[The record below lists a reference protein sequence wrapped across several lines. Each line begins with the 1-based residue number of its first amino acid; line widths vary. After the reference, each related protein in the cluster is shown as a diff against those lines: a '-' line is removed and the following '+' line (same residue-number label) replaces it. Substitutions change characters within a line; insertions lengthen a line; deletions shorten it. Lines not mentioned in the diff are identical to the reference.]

1 MNPEDSG
8 LPQPPE
14 GVLDPKIP
22 WSRINPN
29 SRLWLILKARLTGR
43 PQDGYNYSSYVNITE
58 AEADTL
64 IANMKKDPRGYPS
77 LDQESGTPVQWME
90 RQRLYQEWLVE
101 AYLEDPFRK
110 RVDQKIEDAEIDRL
124 VNTRRE
130 NKVKPQTPLVPKQ
143 EEVKPV
149 ELPPVPPEPKV
160 ELTPQLPATPAP
172 PPPPAPE
179 PEKKK
184 PFTLDGV
191 DLTPP
196 RQMPSNVSRA
206 MAKYGAA
213 LDSIGNQLSRQ
224 NSILTRNLGY
234 LRRIEQGLDD
244 TKFLLQQMGENY
256 QEALDDFETEERRK
270 EFRKKIVL
278 RLTSP
283 FRKKKE
289 DKPTSSRPKQ
299 SPPKKLSQG
308 GFLNSG
314 YPVAFSSGGATYP
327 STPLPG
333 LAAGGIN
340 LGNKGSNKIIQPGV
354 YTNPV
359 RGFLPPGSIVIPRNR
374 NFGKEALNL
383 YETQKYQQA
392 HGEALQ
398 KSVSALL
405 GAGVSVYGS
414 VLRSLGPLAG
424 YFNASIPKIIPTVS
438 SILGISTR
446 AVIDMFGGPAYAG
459 TMPND
464 RDMKTFYKSWKAY
477 MDKNG
482 LYFPGGV
489 NAPGDRNPQG
499 AGEGMD
505 SGGPEVEWAGGLQ
518 YAPPSNPFADTDGQ
532 ETGVDISL
540 KGKGSN
546 GYGQGLTI
554 RNPWDNLYYF
564 AKVPKGF
571 QNPGSPTRGI
581 QGTSQRVAKGR
592 GPSGFGHWATYY
604 IKDSDGTFYELMIG
618 HLDRPAPTWNDTG
631 SGVKLNKGVKIGIQ
645 GASGSSSGNTPDGT
659 YDHMTTHINSPGRRN
674 PGRSG
679 QLLLQWA
686 RDLDAFKPSNMPQQP
701 QIASRELGGWVS
713 SLLSP
718 LLKPKGLSFS
728 GVRAG
733 FTAMGREGFN
743 AIMGGANYRNPNKPS
758 LFGKGSRPILG
769 HGAYNAP
776 TTKGA
781 MRYYKPGGGVIKTI
795 VPRGAVGNIL
805 VDIIEP
811 QSRVNPETF
820 DKGKQLADK
829 LLRGQYGNSKLA
841 NTLRTQLIT
850 GRSVQTM
857 TQFSGLGRGAALMSL
872 GSGLARLGGRF
883 LGILNLPVIGDAILP
898 EGTSSFDQISGP
910 NAYYNAPGYRGPKPV
925 TTIQMPSASPTPATS
940 SVSSKPQFVNLDIPT
955 STVMSSTQMRRM

>member
-1 MNPEDSG
+1 MNPA
-8 LPQPPE
+8 QPPE
-14 GVLDPKIP
+14 GILDPKKP
-22 WSRINPN
+22 YWSADRVGEATWL
-29 SRLWLILKARLTGR
+29 RLKGNLTGR
-43 PQDGYNYSSYVNITE
+43 RVEGLSENFTSYVKLGDADADKLIENLKKWGKYPQLNQTDKSGGAYN
-58 AEADTL
+58 AEA
-64 IANMKKDPRGYPS
+64 
-77 LDQESGTPVQWME
+77 
-90 RQRLYQEWLVE
+90 YQKWLVE
-101 AYLEDPFRK
+101 EFLEKPFREQ
-110 RVDQKIEDAEIDRL
+110 VDQKIEDAEIDRL

-143 EEVKPV
+143 EEPKPV
-149 ELPPVPPEPKV
+149 VLPPLPPEPKV

-172 PPPPAPE
+172 PPPAPE

-191 DLTPP
+191 DLISP

-206 MAKYGAA
+206 MAKYGTA

-256 QEALDDFETEERRK
+256 QEALDDFETEERKK
-270 EFRKKIVL
+270 EFRKKIIL

-289 DKPTSSRPKQ
+289 QQPISSSAPKKPE
-299 SPPKKLSQG
+299 KKLSQG

-314 YPVAFSSGGATYP
+314 YPTAFSSGGVNF
-327 STPLPG
+327 
-333 LAAGGIN
+333 GGQQS
-340 LGNKGSNKIIQPGV
+340 GKIIQPGV

-383 YETQKYQQA
+383 YDTQKYQQA
-392 HGEALQ
+392 HGESLQ
-398 KSVSALL
+398 KSVSVLL

-459 TMPND
+459 TMPNNKE
-464 RDMKTFYKSWKAY
+464 MQTFHKSWKAY
-477 MDKNG
+477 MDRRG

-489 NAPGDRNPQG
+489 NAPGDNNPQG
-499 AGEGMD
+499 AGEGVD
-505 SGGPEVEWAGGLQ
+505 SGGPEVEWAGGLE

-532 ETGVDISL
+532 ETGIDISL

-564 AKVPKGF
+564 SKVPKGF

-604 IKDSDGTFYELMIG
+604 VKDSDGTFYELMIG
-618 HLDRPAPTWNDTG
+618 HLDRPAPTWDDTG
-631 SGVKLNKGVKIGIQ
+631 SGVKLNKGVKIGVQ
-645 GASGSSSGNTPDGT
+645 GASGSSVGNTPDGT

-679 QLLLQWA
+679 QLLIQWA
-686 RDLDAFKPSNMPQQP
+686 RDLNAFKPSNMPQQP
-701 QIASRELGGWVS
+701 QIARRQLGGWVS

-718 LLKPKGLSFS
+718 FMKPKGLGFS

-733 FTAMGREGFN
+733 FTGMAKQGFD
-743 AIMGGANYRNPNKPS
+743 AIMGGDKFRLGRWKPQ
-758 LFGKGSRPILG
+758 LLG
-769 HGAYNAP
+769 RGAYAAP
-776 TTKGA
+776 TVKGA
-781 MRYYKPGGGVIKTI
+781 QRYAGAAGSMGGKQLPGGVIKTI
-795 VPRGAVGNIL
+795 VPRGAVGNVLI
-805 VDIIEP
+805 DIVEP
-811 QSRVNPETF
+811 QFKVNPATF
-820 DKGKQLADK
+820 DKGKLLADK
-829 LLRGQYGNSKLA
+829 LLRGQYSNSKLA
-841 NTLRTQLIT
+841 NALRSQLIT
-850 GRSVQTM
+850 GKSVQTM
-857 TQFSGLGRGAALMSL
+857 SQISGLGRGAALMSF
-872 GSGLARLGGRF
+872 GSGLTKLGGRF

-925 TTIQMPSASPTPATS
+925 TTIEMPAASPAPAATS
-940 SVSSKPQFVNLDIPT
+940 SASSKPQFVNLDIPT
-955 STVMSSTQMRRM
+955 STVMQSTQMRRM